1 MSDQTEKP
9 KGALPKGYDAN
20 TTSTENTPSTEV
32 VKQKKINFLELVR
45 YTSTDQDQREK
56 DLKEYETSYIA
67 RLEKNKPEESS
78 DDFRVD
84 LGVSTESDD
93 DLGKLNLRKH
103 TITKQEELQE
113 ERLAY
118 EQKYLDRYAEPK
130 LKKKVSSSLY
140 KPEIPKPKRDMKKER
155 KKYEQKYLSRYKQPK
170 IQKKKVSSS
179 LYKPEI
185 PKPKRDMKKERKE
198 YEQKYLSRYKQ
209 PKIQKKKVS
218 SSLYK
223 PEIPKPKTD
232 RRKERKE
239 YEQKYLSRYKQPKS
253 SVKKSTSWT
262 QHDVDLGRLTL
273 SPHFNAKRKT
283 KQDEIKKYEQKYLSR
298 YKQPKIQKKKVS
310 SSLYK
315 PEIPKPKRDMK
326 KERKEYEQKYLSRY
340 KQPKANLRKSLNLKS
355 DDLGRLNLRKHTIA
369 KRSEYLAKRKDYE
382 EKYILRYMKKRKAE
396 PKQSSSKNL
405 DHDLISG
412 RLNLRAFVDK
422 KRHEIKTDRTEYE
435 KKYIS
440 KYKESKASIKKS
452 KSLTESDDLGKFTI
466 STKTTALKKLR
477 AERAEYEKQ
486 YLVRYS
492 KQRKAKPKKKV
503 ASSDLYKP
511 ETPKPKRDMK
521 KERKEYEQKYL
532 ARHLKQRK
540 TKPKKKK

>member
-78 DDFRVD
+78 DDFRVE

-103 TITKQEELQE
+103 TVTKLEELQE

-130 LKKKVSSSLY
+130 
-140 KPEIPKPKRDMKKER
+140 
-155 KKYEQKYLSRYKQPK
+155 

-185 PKPKRDMKKERKE
+185 PKPKR
-198 YEQKYLSRYKQ
+198 
-209 PKIQKKKVS
+209 
-218 SSLYK
+218 
-223 PEIPKPKTD
+223 
-232 RRKERKE
+232 
-239 YEQKYLSRYKQPKS
+239 
-253 SVKKSTSWT
+253 
-262 QHDVDLGRLTL
+262 
-273 SPHFNAKRKT
+273 N
-283 KQDEIKKYEQKYLSR
+283 
-298 YKQPKIQKKKVS
+298 
-310 SSLYK
+310 
-315 PEIPKPKRDMK
+315 MK

-340 KQPKANLRKSLNLKS
+340 KQPKANLRKPLNLKS

-382 EKYILRYMKKRKAE
+382 EKYISRYMKKRKAE
-396 PKQSSSKNL
+396 PKRSSSKNL

-412 RLNLRAFVDK
+412 RLDLRAFVDK
-422 KRHEIKTDRTEYE
+422 KRHEIKTERTEYE

-486 YLVRYS
+486 YLTRYG
-492 KQRKAKPKKKV
+492 KQQKAKPKPKKK
-503 ASSDLYKP
+503 ADSSLYKP
-511 ETPKPKRDMK
+511 EIPKPKRDMK